1 MAKYRQIHTE
11 FWSDAFVLDLTP
23 EEKYFYIYLI
33 SNSHTTQCGIYELPK
48 RIIETHTGYNRETV
62 DKLLKR
68 FEEYNKISY
77 CDKTKEIMIINWAK
91 YNIPSNPNAIKCVNK
106 EIKNIKNKEFIK
118 SLYNQYFNLKL
129 DINKLFFGVGDLR
142 GILVQEPYK
151 EHVRGY
157 EGAYKDI
164 GSNKVIS
171 NEEEIISNE
180 EEVTEVIN
188 NKVNNTLE
196 DVILFFKNNIYSP
209 TEFEYNRILEWSDII
224 NYDVIILA
232 IEEAIIYNARSLNYI
247 EKIINTWIDKK
258 IDTPEKVQK
267 YKIEWEE
274 NKNKRNKKNSDAWNY
289 EGQREYDCE
298 ELERKLLRWD
308 KKE

>member
-23 EEKYFYIYLI
+23 EEKYFYLYLI

-106 EIKNIKNKEFIK
+106 EIKSVKNKEFIII
-118 SLYNQYFNLKL
+118 LYKQYSDLKL
-129 DINKLFFGVGDLR
+129 DMHKLFFGVEDLNI
-142 GILVQEPYK
+142 GTLKQDSYK
-151 EHVRGY
+151 EDIRDY
-157 EGAYKDI
+157 EGACKDI

-171 NEEEIISNE
+171 NKEEITNNK
-180 EEVTEVIN
+180 EEVIEIRNDGADTNVG
-188 NKVNNTLE
+188 
-196 DVILFFKNNIYSP
+196 DVLLFFKNNVYNP
-209 TEFEYNRILEWSDII
+209 TEFEHKKILEWGEKI
-224 NYDVIILA
+224 NCDVIISA
-232 IEEAIIYNARSLNYI
+232 IEEAISYNAKSIKYI

-258 IDTPEKVQK
+258 VDTPEKVQK
-267 YKIEWEE
+267 YKMEWEK
-274 NKNKRNKKNSDAWNY
+274 NKNKRSKKDSDAWDY
-289 EGQREYDCE
+289 EGQREYNFE
-298 ELERKLLRWD
+298 ELERKLLGWD
-308 KKE
+308 